1 MSAVAIGFS
10 LEPSV
15 LELRQILPSRAAPLG
30 VAVSRKYRQIKTSIS
45 EIGLI
50 EPLIVRKVKA
60 SGDEYVVLD
69 GHLRLM
75 ALQELGHT
83 TAECLLST
91 DDESYTYN
99 NRINR
104 LATVQEHLMIRRAV
118 ARGVPQER
126 LAKVLEVNV
135 IQITKRLHLL
145 DGICPEAIEL
155 LKDREFSVELGQIIR
170 KMKPTRQVECAE
182 LMLSAN
188 NLTLTYA
195 RALLAATP
203 ASFLTDPKKNRRANG
218 VTPEQMTRMEREMTN
233 LQGEYRLVEQTY
245 GQDVLNLVLAQK
257 YIARVLLNAKV
268 LRYLKQR
275 YPEVLEQ
282 FTAIADTASLDS

>member
-10 LEPSV
+10 LDPKV
-15 LELRQILPSRAAPLG
+15 LELTKILPSRAAPLG
-30 VAVSRKYRQIKTSIS
+30 VTGSRKYGQIKASIC

-50 EPLIVRKVKA
+50 EPLVVRKA
-60 SGDEYVVLD
+60 GAGDDEYVVLD
-69 GHLRLM
+69 GHLRLI
-75 ALQELGHT
+75 ALKELGHST
-83 TAECLLST
+83 VECLLST

-99 NRINR
+99 NRVNR
-104 LATVQEHLMIRRAV
+104 IATVQEHLMLRRAV
-118 ARGVPQER
+118 DRGVPQER
-126 LAKVLEVNV
+126 LARLLEVNV
-135 IQITKRLHLL
+135 IQITKKLHLL
-145 DGICPEAIEL
+145 DGICPEFIEL
-155 LKDREFSVELGQIIR
+155 LKDREFSVELGRIIR

-195 RALLAATP
+195 AALLAATP
-203 ASFLTDPKKNRRANG
+203 ASALMDTKKTRRTKG
-218 VTPEQMTRMEREMTN
+218 VTPEQMARMEREMTN

-257 YIARVLLNAKV
+257 YIAKVLENTKV
-268 LRYLKQR
+268 LRFLKQR

-282 FTAIADTASLDS
+282 FTAIAETASLEA